1 MTRKLGVLG
10 VLVLTAAAA
19 VHAQQKSGPAPAP
32 APPPAPKMT
41 PEGKK
46 FVDGW
51 LGTWTS
57 TDTTYTMGGQKMQ
70 GTLKM
75 TCEGVS
81 SGWGALCK
89 AVMSGPGMPPSE
101 STFLMGWDVATGQ
114 AHMFE
119 IADTAEVHDHSG
131 KWINDKSV
139 SLVRQGRSLDGKME
153 KDACTATW
161 VSAREL
167 KFDCTGSQAGATVW
181 TFTSTC
187 KK

>member
-1 MTRKLGVLG
+1 MTRKLTL
-10 VLVLTAAAA
+10 LVLTLAAA
-19 VHAQQKSGPAPAP
+19 VHAQDKGGAKPAS
-32 APPPAPKMT
+32 APPPAPQMT
-41 PEGKK
+41 AEGKK
-46 FVDGW
+46 FVEGW

-57 TDTTYTMGGQKMQ
+57 TDTTYTMGEQKLQ
-70 GTLKM
+70 GSLKM
-75 TCEGVS
+75 TCESVS
-81 SGWGALCK
+81 SGWGTLCK
-89 AVMSGPGMPPSE
+89 GVLNAAGMPPSE
-101 STFLMGWDVATGQ
+101 STFLMGWDIATGQ

>member
-1 MTRKLGVLG
+1 MTRKLAL
-10 VLVLTAAAA
+10 LVLTLAAS
-19 VHAQQKSGPAPAP
+19 VHAQDKSGAKP

-41 PEGKK
+41 AEGKK
-46 FVDGW
+46 FVEGW

-57 TDTTYTMGGQKMQ
+57 TDTTYTMGDQKMQ
-70 GTLKM
+70 GSLKM
-75 TCEGVS
+75 TCESVS

-89 AVMSGPGMPPSE
+89 GAMSGPGMPPSE
-101 STFLMGWDVATGQ
+101 STFLMGWDIATGQ

-139 SLVRQGRSLDGKME
+139 SLVRQGKTLDGKME
-153 KDACTATW
+153 KDDCTATW

-167 KFDCTGSQAGATVW
+167 KLDCTGSQAGATVW
-181 TFTSTC
+181 TFTATS

>member
-1 MTRKLGVLG
+1 MTGKVAL
-10 VLVLTAAAA
+10 LVLTLAAS
-19 VHAQQKSGPAPAP
+19 VHAQDKGSAKP

-41 PEGKK
+41 AEGKK
-46 FVDGW
+46 FVEGW

-70 GTLKM
+70 GSLKM
-75 TCEGVS
+75 TCESVS

-89 AVMSGPGMPPSE
+89 GAMSGPGMPPSE
-101 STFLMGWDVATGQ
+101 STFLMGWDIATGQ

-119 IADTAEVHDHSG
+119 LADTAEVHDHSG

-139 SLVRQGRSLDGKME
+139 SLVRQGKTLDGKME
-153 KDACTATW
+153 KDDCTATW

-167 KFDCTGSQAGATVW
+167 KLDCTGSQAGATVW
-181 TFTSTC
+181 TFTATS